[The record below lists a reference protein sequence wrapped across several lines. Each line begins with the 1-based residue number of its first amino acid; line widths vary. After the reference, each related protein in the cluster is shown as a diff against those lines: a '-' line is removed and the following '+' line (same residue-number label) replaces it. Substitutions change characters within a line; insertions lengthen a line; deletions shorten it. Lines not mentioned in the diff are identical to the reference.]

1 MSFPS
6 PAPPLMANIHYGSLT
21 MSVPCTAPPL
31 MANIHDG
38 SLTMS
43 IPGPAPPLMAKTI
56 PSAMHPG
63 SDGVV
68 GCCCCRGEEAGPLP
82 FRAAASATRAA
93 RRTSLE
99 SVKGVGS
106 VLGVS
111 LGESREYGH
120 SGSQM

>member
-1 MSFPS
+1 MSIPG
-6 PAPPLMANIHYGSLT
+6 PAPPLMVN
-21 MSVPCTAPPL
+21 M
-31 MANIHDG
+31 HDG

-43 IPGPAPPLMAKTI
+43 VPGPAPPLMAKTI

-63 SDGVV
+63 SDGAV

-111 LGESREYGH
+111 
-120 SGSQM
+120 